1 MKKARNTMRN
11 NEISYKQLENAAITS
26 EQTTENTMDDLER
39 LARLKEFAALQAEGD
54 KHFAR
59 AVTILN
65 NIEEDLDKLMSKLEA
80 IMQEAKQS
88 KGRK

>member
-1 MKKARNTMRN
+1 MQD
-11 NEISYKQLENAAITS
+11 NEPTYKQLVDASLTS
-26 EQTTENTMDDLER
+26 EQSTQEVMNDLER